1 MDAKYFAKYF
11 FSNFKAVRT
20 DGIDLRFEIGLLRS
34 GILQIIHYIVTTDRR
49 IGMIITDIKV
59 RKLFEEGP
67 MKAIV
72 SVTFDG
78 QLALHDIKVIS
89 VRERNFIVM
98 PSRKNP
104 DGTYR
109 DIVHPINAEFRAA
122 VEEAVIDAYHVQLVA
137 AEHDSES
144 IADNSTVIM

>member
-1 MDAKYFAKYF
+1 M
-11 FSNFKAVRT
+11 V
-20 DGIDLRFEIGLLRS
+20 
-34 GILQIIHYIVTTDRR
+34 
-49 IGMIITDIKV
+49 ITDIKV

-89 VRERNFIVM
+89 VRDKNFIVM

-109 DIVHPINAEFRAA
+109 DIVHPIHAAFRAELEEAVLHAYEEELAKQAAAA
-122 VEEAVIDAYHVQLVA
+122 VEEEVF
-137 AEHDSES
+137 S
-144 IADNSTVIM
+144 